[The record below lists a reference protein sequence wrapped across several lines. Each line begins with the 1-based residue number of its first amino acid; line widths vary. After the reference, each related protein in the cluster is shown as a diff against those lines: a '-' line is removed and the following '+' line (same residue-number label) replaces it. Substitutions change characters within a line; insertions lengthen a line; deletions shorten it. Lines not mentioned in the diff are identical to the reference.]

1 MRVTRKM
8 RFDYRMNDAAETR
21 EVNKTRKIPERARR
35 DARMMAKVKA
45 GSLPY
50 TPQVMSWLS
59 RQLDKPSSKITE
71 ADIKSLKA

>member
-8 RFDYRMNDAAETR
+8 RFDYRMSDAAETR

-59 RQLDKPSSKITE
+59 RQLDKPASKIT
-71 ADIKSLKA
+71 ATDVKSLKA